1 MVDRLA
7 KSLCFIILV
16 LSLIHLNDA
25 KHRCLITLKN
35 GREQELKLVKLIFKK
50 KHNLTGLV
58 NTFQRILF

>member
-16 LSLIHLNDA
+16 LSLIHLNDV

-35 GREQELKLVKLIFKK
+35 GREQELKLVKLS
-50 KHNLTGLV
+50 
-58 NTFQRILF
+58 